1 MTHDSD
7 RHSVAFTYSIILVF
21 KLEMPGSSA
30 QLQMSFPSLLDHS
43 KERSVDLRITCA
55 LWWLT
60 ESLLRV
66 LFRTDPRSRLDGREI
81 LEEANASVVS
91 SS

>member
-7 RHSVAFTYSIILVF
+7 RHSVAFKYSIIIVF

-30 QLQMSFPSLLDHS
+30 QLQMLFPSLLDHS
-43 KERSVDLRITCA
+43 NIRSVDLRTACA

-66 LFRTDPRSRLDGREI
+66 YFRTDPRPRLEGREI
-81 LEEANASVVS
+81 LQEANASVVS
-91 SS
+91 GS